1 MGDPLP
7 NHPHA
12 LPLGVLSQSNN
23 PSLERSIIKSKAQF
37 GRVHSHLS
45 ESESPGGEEEWLSPS
60 ADTTSSYAR
69 SPVLQCIP
77 AQGVMYHRGA
87 FEQGESNDQCCS
99 PSNGNEVLSSSPRSP
114 NTRSYFSSQ
123 SGLSHSPHQNKGH
136 PAATMKSSGT
146 HHHQSIRGR
155 NRTSSETEP
164 RAKSSRT
171 PTQRK
176 RGFSETESRP
186 MRDKYDCSNREWF
199 RHDVC
204 FWLGKKLNT
213 AFHFGW
219 LHFSFYFFGLF
230 LMLTCVSCF
239 LCQCQMSEETMGPH
253 LICIFVEMLVWMHVT
268 FS

>member
-1 MGDPLP
+1 M
-7 NHPHA
+7 
-12 LPLGVLSQSNN
+12 
-23 PSLERSIIKSKAQF
+23 
-37 GRVHSHLS
+37 
-45 ESESPGGEEEWLSPS
+45 SPS
-60 ADTTSSYAR
+60 ADTTSSYAQ
-69 SPVLQCIP
+69 SPVLQCML

-87 FEQGESNDQCCS
+87 FEQGESNDRCWA

-123 SGLSHSPHQNKGH
+123 SGLSHSHHQNKGH

-186 MRDKYDCSNREWF
+186 MSDKYDCSNREWF

-204 FWLGKKLNT
+204 FWLKKKIENSVSFWMA
-213 AFHFGW
+213 AFFC
-219 LHFSFYFFGLF
+219 FCFFIWPF
-230 LMLTCVSCF
+230 FMLTCVSCF
-239 LCQCQMSEETMGPH
+239 SCQCQMSEETMGPH